1 MCLLV
6 PHGQNTHVYGVSIPP
21 GGMTVPQSAP
31 RPDGTGPVC
40 DVGYVVHTYPG
51 LSHAFVLREVLG
63 IRKAG
68 GRVETFSVHR
78 AGAND
83 QLSEVDR
90 REAARTES
98 ILPIDASRLTRIHL
112 AALVRHPGAYVRT
125 LAYALRQRRA
135 GFRDSLWQ
143 LFYFAEAIVLWNGAR
158 AAGVRHLHA
167 HLTNVAADLS
177 WLAAVFGNHTGEGSW
192 SWSMTVHGPT
202 EFAAVEEFNLA
213 RKVAAADRVICIS
226 DFCRSQLMALS
237 APSGWQ
243 KLVVVHCGA
252 DLERYPY
259 RGPRATD
266 PGRLDILSVGRL
278 VPEKGQSLLLD
289 AVASLAAEGLDVHL
303 TVVGDGP
310 DAESL
315 RARAG
320 VLDPGGH
327 RFTFT
332 GPLGQDRLPE
342 VFAAHDVFCLPS
354 FAEGVPVVYM
364 EAMAVGLPVVAT
376 RIAGVPELIE
386 DGRSG
391 LLVAPGRADAVA
403 DALRRLAADHDLRR
417 RLADAGRRSVE
428 EGFDAQRLAAR
439 LAVLHGEIEEE
450 AQRRRDTAA
459 R

>member
-1 MCLLV
+1 
-6 PHGQNTHVYGVSIPP
+6 
-21 GGMTVPQSAP
+21 MTVPQPSPSNEASVP
-31 RPDGTGPVC
+31 AC

-68 GRVETFSVHR
+68 GRVATFSVHR
-78 AGAND
+78 AGAED

-90 REAARTES
+90 GEAARTES
-98 ILPIDASRLTRIHL
+98 ILPIGTWRLARIHL
-112 AALVRHPGAYVRT
+112 AALGRHRSAYVRT
-125 LAYALRQRRA
+125 LAFALRQRRLS
-135 GFRDSLWQ
+135 FRNTLWQ
-143 LFYFAEAIVLWNGAR
+143 LFYFAEAIVLWHGAR

-177 WLAAVFGNHTGEGSW
+177 WLATVFGNHTGDGTW

-213 RKVAAADRVICIS
+213 RKVAAADRVVCIS

-237 APSGWQ
+237 APAEWP

-252 DLERYPY
+252 DLDRYAY
-259 RGPRATD
+259 REPRAAE
-266 PGRLDILSVGRL
+266 PGHLDILSVGRL

-289 AVASLAAEGLDVHL
+289 AVAALAAEGLDVHL
-303 TVVGDGP
+303 TVVGNGP
-310 DAESL
+310 DAEAL
-315 RARAG
+315 KAQAHR
-320 VLDPGGH
+320 LDPGG
-327 RFTFT
+327 RRVSFT

-386 DGRSG
+386 DGQSG
-391 LLVAPGRADAVA
+391 LLVPPGRADAVA
-403 DALRRLAADHDLRR
+403 DALRRLALDHELRR
-417 RLADAGRRSVE
+417 RLAEAGRRSVE
-428 EGFDAQRLAAR
+428 DAFDARQLAAR
-439 LAVLHGEIEEE
+439 LAILHGEIERE
-450 AQRRRDTAA
+450 ARRRRDTALW
-459 R
+459 